1 MQRIKNLLSTLNR
14 EGNKN
19 PNAALAI
26 GMVIG
31 MLIMDLLF

>member
-1 MQRIKNLLSTLNR
+1 MQRIKYLLSTLNR

-19 PNAALAI
+19 PNAAIAI

-31 MLIMDLLF
+31 LLIMDLLF